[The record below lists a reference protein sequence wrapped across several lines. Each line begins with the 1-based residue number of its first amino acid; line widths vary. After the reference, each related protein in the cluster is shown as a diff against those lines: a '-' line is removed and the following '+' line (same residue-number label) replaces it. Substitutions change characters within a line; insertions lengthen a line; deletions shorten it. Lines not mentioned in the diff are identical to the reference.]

1 MINELQQYY
10 LLSSWEHSLNVLTAH
25 WLLNVLLTFPFV
37 AQTGRKCAG
46 QAVCP
51 HVEGG
56 LSQTTTDNTRSAT
69 MINQEHTIPKVR
81 HQNFQKQ

>member
-1 MINELQQYY
+1 MRALIECPYGTL
-10 LLSSWEHSLNVLTAH
+10 
-25 WLLNVLLTFPFV
+25 LLNVLLTLPFV
-37 AQTGRKCAG
+37 AQTGRKWAG

-69 MINQEHTIPKVR
+69 MKIKNTTRK
-81 HQNFQKQ
+81 

>member
-1 MINELQQYY
+1 MIDDEIYH

-25 WLLNVLLTFPFV
+25 WLLNVLLTLPFV
-37 AQTGRKCAG
+37 AQTGRKWAG

-69 MINQEHTIPKVR
+69 MKIKNTTRK
-81 HQNFQKQ
+81 